1 MNKKKTTP
9 LVSISLEEKEDGK
22 YYEICYLVE
31 QTFLALPTTTH
42 QMASYFVSFFKPYL
56 ETLPED
62 QREQY
67 QKDTIDYINK
77 FMKKDI
83 VDKQ

>member
-1 MNKKKTTP
+1 MNEKKTIH
-9 LVSISLEEKEDGK
+9 LVSILLEAKEEGK
-22 YYEICYLVE
+22 YYESNTLIEPV
-31 QTFLALPTTTH
+31 FFKLPTTTH
-42 QMASYFVSFFKPYL
+42 QMASHFVSFFKPYL

-77 FMKKDI
+77 FMKMDI
-83 VDKQ
+83 VT